1 MTATLQQETP
11 PSPQRSGRQ
20 LVAFGSF
27 WLSVMLLILAALLAV
42 MKADRLIHWTK
53 ADAEVQGAEV
63 YSVIQRTGRSSI
75 VWHAAV
81 TIRYPVNGNPMVTT
95 VDRGFQSG
103 LQSWMEHWVRQYPA
117 GSHRKILFNPVD
129 PLDADLEGEWSWASF
144 SSPVEFAL
152 VAGLLLWGWSLL
164 RRSAPGNQG

>member
-1 MTATLQQETP
+1 MTATLQQETL
-11 PSPQRSGRQ
+11 PSQQRSGRQ

-27 WLSVMLLILAALLAV
+27 WLSVMLLILAALLVV

-53 ADAEVQGAEV
+53 AAAEVQGAEV

-95 VDRGFQSG
+95 VDRGFQRYPVVDGTLGEAISG
-103 LQSWMEHWVRQYPA
+103 GIAQENPFQSC
-117 GSHRKILFNPVD
+117 GS
-129 PLDADLEGEWSWASF
+129 A
-144 SSPVEFAL
+144 
-152 VAGLLLWGWSLL
+152 
-164 RRSAPGNQG
+164 